1 MSIKNLVLLLALVAS
16 ILLTTTTNA
25 KPSAAPGGKYFDHVF
40 IIMFENFGIDDTLK
54 HDYFKALTTNGT
66 LLTQFYAVTHPSQPN
81 YIAQIAGSFFNVR
94 TDYYVT
100 LNQTN
105 LADLM
110 EAKGYT
116 WKSYQEDL
124 PREKECFDGVS
135 YNNLYYRKHNPF
147 IMFEQI
153 RSDRKRCANI
163 VHSDQLEIDHQND
176 ELPNLMYYTP
186 NINNDG
192 HDTGLEYADKYL
204 RNFLPHYLN
213 SARFMKRTLVVV
225 TFDEDDYSGDNRIYT
240 LLTGSMVKGGVT
252 DNTVYN
258 HYSLTRTIEENWGLG
273 NMGRNDANATP
284 FQCFV
289 NNEASKLFQ
298 SPDQCSGK

>member
-1 MSIKNLVLLLALVAS
+1 MSIKNLLLLLALVAS
-16 ILLTTTTNA
+16 ILLTTTTTTTTNA
-25 KPSAAPGGKYFDHVF
+25 KPSAAPGGKYFDRVF

-153 RSDRKRCANI
+153 RSDKKRCANI

-289 NNEASKLFQ
+289 N
-298 SPDQCSGK
+298 